1 MRLRI
6 NRRFQMVDVIVVVAA
21 TGCGLAGCRFWMW
34 SSKIDLDNSWPAE
47 NEPLL
52 ETIWSMALELVP
64 IESIMLLCWTMAILL
79 LRLRPARP
87 RRRHLWCQPGF
98 LACVTAIFVFAW
110 KGLGV
115 SLYIAGQVLTANP
128 AKFSQITFGHIAY
141 DLAFMLI
148 SFPLDT
154 QADAGAAILL
164 IWLVTWAGGRCRP
177 EPSWVDRAG
186 RVLGAIWVCTALFAV
201 PAMYLS

>member
-1 MRLRI
+1 MRLRMK
-6 NRRFQMVDVIVVVAA
+6 RRFQITDAIVLVAA

-34 SSKIDLDNSWPAE
+34 SSKIDLDNFWPTE

-52 ETIWSMALELVP
+52 EAIWSIALGLIP
-64 IESIMLLCWTMAILL
+64 IESIMLLSWTMAILL

-98 LACVTAIFVFAW
+98 LACVATILVFAW
-110 KGLGV
+110 KGAGV
-115 SLYIAGQVLTANP
+115 GLYIVGQVLTANP
-128 AKFSQITFGHIAY
+128 AKFSEITFGDIIY
-141 DLAFMLI
+141 DLTFMLI

-154 QADAGAAILL
+154 QADVGAAILL
-164 IWLVTWAGGRCRP
+164 IWLVTWASGRCRP

-201 PAMYLS
+201 PAIYLS

>member
-1 MRLRI
+1 MQLRI
-6 NRRFQMVDVIVVVAA
+6 KRRFQITDAIVLVAA

-34 SSKIDLDNSWPAE
+34 SSNIDLESFRPGE

-52 ETIWSMALELVP
+52 EAIWSIALGLVP

-98 LACVTAIFVFAW
+98 LACVAAIFVFAW
-110 KGLGV
+110 KGAGA

-128 AKFSQITFGHIAY
+128 AKLSRITFGQIVH

-154 QADAGAAILL
+154 QADVGAAILL

-177 EPSWVDRAG
+177 EPSWVDRSG
-186 RVLGAIWVCTALFAV
+186 RVLGAIWVCTTLFAV